1 MASRI
6 IILSLLLLVFI
17 SCTSQTAKLLG
28 GSDKEIYD
36 SITSEL
42 AKKKTLYIF
51 GGPRFSKV
59 EDMLLTLQVRY
70 PYSEYTRETYL
81 INGDVSYRTKDYY
94 DAIED
99 YEIFLEEQPNH
110 PKINYAKYM
119 IIKSYSKLMTT
130 MDKDIS
136 PSKKV
141 IDLFNNL
148 SVEMKNSEY
157 FPEIQQIYKKA
168 NILLLER
175 TIYIANFYLKKE
187 SYDSSLKRIIESEK
201 SIKNLITSNSEAQF
215 IKIYCILMTDSNAD
229 KGKLIDDYAA
239 NFPKET
245 SYIDDLYETIK

>member
-1 MASRI
+1 MVSRI
-6 IILSLLLLVFI
+6 ILLSLLLLIFI

-36 SITSEL
+36 SIKSEL
-42 AKKKTLYIF
+42 SKKKTLYIF

-81 INGDVSYRTKDYY
+81 INGDVSYRIKDYY
-94 DAIED
+94 DAIDD
-99 YEIFLEEQPNH
+99 YEMFIEEQPNH

-119 IIKSYSKLMTT
+119 IIKSYSELMTSK
-130 MDKDIS
+130 DKDIS
-136 PSKKV
+136 PSKRV

-148 SVEMKNSEY
+148 SIEMKDSQYFSEI
-157 FPEIQQIYKKA
+157 EQIYGKA

-201 SIKNLITSNSEAQF
+201 SIKSLISLNPEAQF
-215 IKIYCILMTDSNAD
+215 IKIYCILMTDTKAD
-229 KGKLIDDYAA
+229 KTKLIDDYVT
-239 NFPKET
+239 NFPKQVG
-245 SYIDDLYETIK
+245 YIDDLYETLK

>member
-119 IIKSYSKLMTT
+119 ICLLYT
-130 MDKDIS
+130 S
-136 PSKKV
+136 PSPR
-141 IDLFNNL
+141 D
-148 SVEMKNSEY
+148 
-157 FPEIQQIYKKA
+157 
-168 NILLLER
+168 
-175 TIYIANFYLKKE
+175 
-187 SYDSSLKRIIESEK
+187 
-201 SIKNLITSNSEAQF
+201 
-215 IKIYCILMTDSNAD
+215 
-229 KGKLIDDYAA
+229 
-239 NFPKET
+239 
-245 SYIDDLYETIK
+245 

>member
-1 MASRI
+1 MVSRI
-6 IILSLLLLVFI
+6 ILLSLLLLIFI

-36 SITSEL
+36 SIKSEL
-42 AKKKTLYIF
+42 SKKKTLYIF

-94 DAIED
+94 DAIDD
-99 YEIFLEEQPNH
+99 YEMFIEEQPNH

-119 IIKSYSKLMTT
+119 IIKSYSELMTT
-130 MDKDIS
+130 KDKDIS

-148 SVEMKNSEY
+148 S
-157 FPEIQQIYKKA
+157 I
-168 NILLLER
+168 
-175 TIYIANFYLKKE
+175 
-187 SYDSSLKRIIESEK
+187 
-201 SIKNLITSNSEAQF
+201 EAQNNTSVCLL
-215 IKIYCILMTDSNAD
+215 YTSDAAD
-229 KGKLIDDYAA
+229 
-239 NFPKET
+239 E
-245 SYIDDLYETIK
+245 

>member
-94 DAIED
+94 DAIDD
-99 YEIFLEEQPNH
+99 YKTGFFH
-110 PKINYAKYM
+110 KVGSIND
-119 IIKSYSKLMTT
+119 IK
-130 MDKDIS
+130 
-136 PSKKV
+136 KKM
-141 IDLFNNL
+141 L
-148 SVEMKNSEY
+148 
-157 FPEIQQIYKKA
+157 
-168 NILLLER
+168 
-175 TIYIANFYLKKE
+175 YL
-187 SYDSSLKRIIESEK
+187 
-201 SIKNLITSNSEAQF
+201 IKN
-215 IKIYCILMTDSNAD
+215 K
-229 KGKLIDDYAA
+229 KLLKSMV
-239 NFPKET
+239 F
-245 SYIDDLYETIK
+245 

>member
-1 MASRI
+1 
-6 IILSLLLLVFI
+6 
-17 SCTSQTAKLLG
+17 
-28 GSDKEIYD
+28 
-36 SITSEL
+36 
-42 AKKKTLYIF
+42 
-51 GGPRFSKV
+51 
-59 EDMLLTLQVRY
+59 MLLTLQVRY

-157 FPEIQQIYKKA
+157 FPEINKFTRRLI
-168 NILLLER
+168 
-175 TIYIANFYLKKE
+175 FY
-187 SYDSSLKRIIESEK
+187 Y
-201 SIKNLITSNSEAQF
+201 
-215 IKIYCILMTDSNAD
+215 
-229 KGKLIDDYAA
+229 
-239 NFPKET
+239 
-245 SYIDDLYETIK
+245 